1 MNRRDV
7 LRYAALGTGTAV
19 FAPLASAVLS
29 GCGPAAV
36 EDAYQPILFT
46 PSQFDLVKQVM
57 DVILPRTDTPSATDA
72 SVHITADKMVGE
84 VYAEEDRQT
93 YLSGIAQLESWLADN
108 GFDDADARL
117 GLLRKIEDGDIPKGV
132 LDAYLHLKQQVISF
146 YLTSELIAEN
156 HLNYLPVP
164 GAYEPCITL
173 EEAGG
178 KLWAI

>member
-1 MNRRDV
+1 
-7 LRYAALGTGTAV
+7 
-19 FAPLASAVLS
+19 
-29 GCGPAAV
+29 
-36 EDAYQPILFT
+36 
-46 PSQFDLVKQVM
+46 M

-72 SVHITADKMVGE
+72 SVHVMADKIVGE
-84 VYAEEDRQT
+84 VYAEEDRQA
-93 YLSGIAQLESWLADN
+93 YLSGIAQLESWLVDN
-108 GFDDADARL
+108 GFNNADARL
-117 GLLRKIEDGDIPKGV
+117 SLLMTIEGGDIPKDV
-132 LDAYLHLKQQVISF
+132 NDAYLHLKQQVISF